1 MGVDKAELVRLRSM
15 PIAKLN
21 RDGVALAR
29 RRCAR
34 GCTRHLTGAAV
45 LLGRSGVAACMADAE
60 RMSKP
65 LTIVLVE
72 HEDPQLVSW
81 LITTLE
87 IVLH

>member
-1 MGVDKAELVRLRSM
+1 LRS
-15 PIAKLN
+15 
-21 RDGVALAR
+21 RDGVALAVEQGILLGL
-29 RRCAR
+29 RC
-34 GCTRHLTGAAV
+34 